1 MKAAPF
7 TYHLARDVEHVV
19 ALLGETASEGGRVL
33 AGGQSLVPLM
43 AFRLAQPAHLID
55 INRVSGLGTVSV
67 RKGALCIP
75 AIVRHAAFE
84 APDAPHPLGRLLAD
98 VARHIAHAP
107 IRARG
112 TFCGSLAHAD
122 PSAEWTLVFAT
133 LGGEAVAR
141 SLRGER
147 VIAADQWFQG
157 IMSTALAEDEML
169 VEARLPLPPADACA
183 GFCEISRRA
192 GDYAMAMALGVF
204 RIEGGVI
211 RAPRI
216 GVGGAEPV
224 PRRMAAA
231 EAALA
236 GAPPTEATFRAAAEI
251 AAAAIAPM
259 EDVQVSAALRRDLV
273 RAAVRRALQA
283 ALR

>member
-1 MKAAPF
+1 MKSAPF
-7 TYHLARDVEHVV
+7 AYHLARNVEDAVT
-19 ALLGETASEGGRVL
+19 LLGELASTGGRVL

-55 INRVSGLGTVSV
+55 INRVADFGALAV
-67 RKGALCIP
+67 RNGALCIP
-75 AIVRHAAFE
+75 ATVRHAAFE
-84 APDAPHPLGRLLAD
+84 QPDAPRPLGRLLAE
-98 VARHIAHAP
+98 VARHIAHVP
-107 IRARG
+107 ISARG

-122 PSAEWTLVFAT
+122 PSAEWPLVFAT

-141 SLRGER
+141 SVRGER
-147 VIAADQWFQG
+147 VIAAKDWFRD
-157 IMSTALAEDEML
+157 IMTTALAEDEVL
-169 VEARLPLPPADACA
+169 IEARLPLPPADACA

-204 RIEGGVI
+204 RIEDGVI

-224 PRRMAAA
+224 PRRIVAA
-231 EAALA
+231 ETVLA

-251 AAAAIAPM
+251 AADAIAPM

-273 RAAVRRALQA
+273 RAVVRRTLQA
-283 ALR
+283 AIR